1 MKKDTQPVRIVVC
14 PVCKG
19 DSVYAASNAYRP
31 FCSARCKGID
41 LGAWADESFRMP
53 ADTPPDD
60 AFYGDPKLHD

>member
-1 MKKDTQPVRIVVC
+1 MKKNNEAVKIVVC
-14 PVCKG
+14 PACQG
-19 DSVYAASNAYRP
+19 ESLYAASNAYRP

-60 AFYGDPKLHD
+60 GFFGDPKLR

>member
-1 MKKDTQPVRIVVC
+1 MKKDKETVKIVVC

-19 DSVYAASNAYRP
+19 DSIYAASNAFRP

-60 AFYGDPKLHD
+60 AIYGDPKLQ